1 MWGRSTSAATTTS
14 PRSTAPAG
22 SIPCFPRPDRAVPF
36 LPPPVPFR
44 RKLHERR
51 TTKQPARLLD
61 REGVREGP
69 FPRDSQRAGGLPRA
83 RGPHGRHP
91 AAPQFE
97 GSRGRGLQAHPPRPR
112 HREAG
117 REDHVPRRSG
127 AGGNLRGAKHPR
139 AGARGGARHRV
150 PKHPLPLR
158 PRGDLGHRGTRG
170 LPAGDPEPGELRGD
184 LRRAARPPARGRRC
198 ADHHDRRLALS
209 PGQAPMA
216 RVILPAVALIPAAL
230 SAAEYRALG
239 ERPAVLYDAPSVK
252 ADRLFVASRYYP
264 FEVLVKLDQWTQVRD
279 ANREVAWVENKAL
292 GERQTVLVSVPLAD
306 VRAAPS
312 AQAPPA

>member
-14 PRSTAPAG
+14 PRSTAPAA

-69 FPRDSQRAGGLPRA
+69 FPRDSQRAAGLPRA

-91 AAPQFE
+91 AAPQFD
-97 GSRGRGLQAHPPRPR
+97 GSRGRGLPDHPHRHR

-127 AGGNLRGAKHPR
+127 AGGNLRGAQHPP
-139 AGARGGARHRV
+139 AGARGGG
-150 PKHPLPLR
+150 PPLVAPHT
-158 PRGDLGHRGTRG
+158 PPPPPPGG
-170 LPAGDPEPGELRGD
+170 LP
-184 LRRAARPPARGRRC
+184 PP
-198 ADHHDRRLALS
+198 
-209 PGQAPMA
+209 
-216 RVILPAVALIPAAL
+216 
-230 SAAEYRALG
+230 
-239 ERPAVLYDAPSVK
+239 
-252 ADRLFVASRYYP
+252 
-264 FEVLVKLDQWTQVRD
+264 
-279 ANREVAWVENKAL
+279 
-292 GERQTVLVSVPLAD
+292 
-306 VRAAPS
+306 
-312 AQAPPA
+312 